1 MSGVVEGVSGATRGD
16 ATPSLGVVVCAYTFE
31 RLDLLRDC
39 LTAAGRQ
46 LRPGDE
52 LVVVVD
58 YNPALATRL
67 RAESGHLRI
76 LENTYDR
83 GLSGA
88 RSTGAEALDTDVL
101 AFLDDDAVPQPGWA
115 AAIRARLVDLEA
127 IGVAGAVEPELD
139 GERLPRWFPAEFGWV
154 IGCDYRGLPAHGQP
168 VRNPIGANMAVRR
181 AVLEE
186 VGGFD
191 PGLGRIGT
199 LPVGCE
205 ETELFIRIRSRR
217 PDALVIRDTKAR
229 VRHHVP
235 PARRTVRYFVRR
247 CWHEGRSKA
256 ALVAR
261 TGKQAGLSA
270 ERRQLRV
277 LAGAVLRELK
287 GLPYAAPGGLSRALM
302 IVIGTL
308 ATGLG
313 YLTAPRTPSRQNFW
327 SLVHLRGGPMPET
340 PEGAAELSRSG
351 PDVSLV
357 VCTLGRSEHL
367 EATVASLL
375 AQRWESDTTAEL
387 IVVDNDPRAGLA
399 RERLAHLSEQI
410 VLVDQ
415 PQRGLSAARNAG
427 LAVARGRVIAFT
439 DDDAIADPDWASQ
452 LLAVFRE
459 PTATAVG
466 CVTGLVEPAETDSD
480 TARWFEEYGGFGKG
494 AERLVWSAKGE
505 GAESSLGRPGPRG
518 VAFPCSGGEFGSGNN
533 MAFRT
538 DLLRRLGGFDVAL
551 GAGSESLGGEDLDIF
566 RRVFTAGSSIVYQPA
581 AVIRHHHRGSYPELI
596 SQLFAYGAG
605 MAAVITKQL
614 VSGPRSAAAVLVRL
628 APALV
633 LLLDPGSVK
642 NRGKSDS
649 FPAELT
655 RAELRGYLAGP
666 FRYLRARCVSSHQ
679 PAASSFPPPA
689 ASSFP
694 PPATSSF
701 PPPAASSF
709 PPPAPGG
716 SAPS

>member
-1 MSGVVEGVSGATRGD
+1 MTDDIAGRGAIAGGGATGED
-16 ATPSLGVVVCAYTFE
+16 PTPSLGVVVCAYTFD
-31 RLDLLRDC
+31 RLDQLRAC
-39 LTAAGRQ
+39 LTATGDQ

-58 YNPALATRL
+58 HNPALAARL
-67 RAESGHLRI
+67 RSEFGQLGI
-76 LENTYDR
+76 VENAYGR

-88 RSTGAEALDTDVL
+88 RSTGVEALDTDVL
-101 AFLDDDAVPQPGWA
+101 AFLDDDAVPEQGWA
-115 AAIRARLVDLEA
+115 AAIRARLLDRETV
-127 IGVAGAVEPELD
+127 GVAGAVEPELD
-139 GERLPRWFPAEFGWV
+139 GGRLPRWFPAEFGWV

-181 AVLEE
+181 EALDE

-205 ETELFIRIRSRR
+205 ETELFIRIRHSR
-217 PDALVIRDTKAR
+217 PDTLVIRDTRAR

-235 PARRTVRYFVRR
+235 PARRTVRYFIRR

-261 TGKQAGLSA
+261 AGAGDGLSA

-277 LAGAVLRELK
+277 LATAVLRELK
-287 GLPYAAPGGLSRALM
+287 GLPYAAPGGLGRALM
-302 IVIGTL
+302 IVVGTL

-313 YLTAPRTPSRQNFW
+313 YLTASGPGPRTRPHPDFCLVGPREGGQRNRTAGGTAGASR
-327 SLVHLRGGPMPET
+327 LGR
-340 PEGAAELSRSG
+340 
-351 PDVSLV
+351 DVSLV
-357 VCTLGRSEHL
+357 VCTLGRSVHL
-367 EATVASLL
+367 EATVSSLL
-375 AQRWESDTTAEL
+375 AQCWEPDTTVEL
-387 IVVDNDPRAGLA
+387 IVVDNDPGAGLA
-399 RERLAHLSEQI
+399 RQRLAHLGEQV

-427 LAVARGRVIAFT
+427 LAVARSRIIAFT

-452 LLAVFRE
+452 LLATFDG
-459 PTATAVG
+459 PAAAGVG

-494 AERLVWSAKGE
+494 VERLVWSAKGDE
-505 GAESSLGRPGPRG
+505 ADPSLGRPGPRG

-538 DLLRRLGGFDVAL
+538 ELLRRLGGFDVAL

-566 RRVFTAGSSIVYQPA
+566 RRVFTAGGTIVYQPA
-581 AVIRHHHRGSYPELI
+581 AVIRHHHRSSYPELT

-614 VSGPRSAAAVLVRL
+614 LSGPRAAAAVLARL

-655 RAELRGYLAGP
+655 HAELRGYLAGP
-666 FRYLRARCVSSHQ
+666 FRYLRARWLRRS
-679 PAASSFPPPA
+679 
-689 ASSFP
+689 
-694 PPATSSF
+694 
-701 PPPAASSF
+701 
-709 PPPAPGG
+709 
-716 SAPS
+716 

>member
-1 MSGVVEGVSGATRGD
+1 MTGVLGGVNGATRGD
-16 ATPSLGVVVCAYTFE
+16 ETPSLGVVVCAYTFE
-31 RLDLLRDC
+31 RFDQLREC
-39 LTAAGRQ
+39 LTAVDQQ

-58 YNPALATRL
+58 HNPALAARL
-67 RAESGHLRI
+67 QAESGRLRV
-76 LENTYDR
+76 LQNTYDR

-88 RSTGAEALDTDVL
+88 RTAGLDALDTDVL
-101 AFLDDDAVPQPGWA
+101 VFLDDDAVPQPGWA
-115 AAIRARLVDLEA
+115 AAIRARLIDQEIV
-127 IGVAGAVEPELD
+127 GVAGAVEPEL
-139 GERLPRWFPAEFGWV
+139 GGHRLPRWFPAEFGWV

-181 AVLEE
+181 AALEE

-205 ETELFIRIRSRR
+205 ETELFIRIRRSR
-217 PDALVIRDTKAR
+217 PGALVLRDTRAR

-261 TGKQAGLSA
+261 TGAGDGLSA
-270 ERRQLRV
+270 ERRQLHL
-277 LAGAVLRELK
+277 LASAVLRELK

-302 IVIGTL
+302 IVLGTL
-308 ATGLG
+308 VTGLG
-313 YLTAPRTPSRQNFW
+313 YVTGTGDHSRTHRSHTQSDFCSVVP
-327 SLVHLRGGPMPET
+327 LGRGQWNKT
-340 PEGAAELSRSG
+340 PV
-351 PDVSLV
+351 DVSVV

-375 AQRWESDTTAEL
+375 AQRWEPDTNAEL
-387 IVVDNDPRAGLA
+387 IVVDNDPEIGLV
-399 RERLAHLSEQI
+399 RERLAQLADRL
-410 VLVDQ
+410 VLVDE

-427 LAVARGRVIAFT
+427 LAVARGRIIAFT
-439 DDDAIADPDWASQ
+439 DDDAVADPDWAPR
-452 LLAVFRE
+452 LLATFDE
-459 PTATAVG
+459 PAAADVG
-466 CVTGLVEPAETDSD
+466 CVTGLVEPAETDSEE
-480 TARWFEEYGGFGKG
+480 ARWFEEYGGFGKG
-494 AERLVWSAKGE
+494 VERLVWSAE
-505 GAESSLGRPGPRG
+505 DDGADPALGRPGPRG

-538 DLLRRLGGFDVAL
+538 TLLRQLGGFDVAL
-551 GAGSESLGGEDLDIF
+551 GAGSASLGGEDLDIF
-566 RRVFTAGSSIVYQPA
+566 RRVFTAGRAIVYQPSA
-581 AVIRHHHRGSYPELI
+581 AIRHHHRSSYPELT

-614 VSGPRSAAAVLVRL
+614 LSGPRAATAVLVRL

-633 LLLDPGSVK
+633 LLLDPGSAK

-666 FRYLRARCVSSHQ
+666 FRYLRARRNVR
-679 PAASSFPPPA
+679 
-689 ASSFP
+689 
-694 PPATSSF
+694 
-701 PPPAASSF
+701 
-709 PPPAPGG
+709 
-716 SAPS
+716 

>member
-1 MSGVVEGVSGATRGD
+1 MTGVLAGVTGTTGTE
-16 ATPSLGVVVCAYTFE
+16 ATPSLGVVVCAYTFD
-31 RLDLLRDC
+31 RLDQLRAC
-39 LTAAGRQ
+39 LTAAGDQ

-58 YNPALATRL
+58 HNPALASRL
-67 RAESGHLRI
+67 RAEFGQLRV
-76 LENTYDR
+76 LENAHGR

-88 RSTGAEALDTDVL
+88 RSTGVEALDTDVA

-115 AAIRARLVDLEA
+115 AAIRARLVDPEV
-127 IGVAGAVEPELD
+127 IGVAGAVEPEVGGD
-139 GERLPRWFPAEFGWV
+139 RLPRWFPAEFGWV
-154 IGCDYRGLPAHGQP
+154 IGCDYRGLPAHGEP

-181 AVLEE
+181 AILDE

-191 PGLGRIGT
+191 PGLGRIGS

-205 ETELFIRIRSRR
+205 ETELFIRIRRSR
-217 PDALVIRDTKAR
+217 PDGLVIRDIKAR

-261 TGKQAGLSA
+261 TGAGDGLAA
-270 ERRQLRV
+270 ERRQLRILV
-277 LAGAVLRELK
+277 AAVLRELK
-287 GLPYAAPGGLSRALM
+287 GLPYAAPGGLRRALM

-308 ATGLG
+308 VTGLG
-313 YLTAPRTPSRQNFW
+313 YLTALRTPSRQNFW
-327 SLVHLRGGPMPET
+327 SLVHRRGGPMPET
-340 PEGAAELSRSG
+340 PEGAAAASTQG

-375 AQRWESDTTAEL
+375 GQRWASGTSAEL
-387 IVVDNDPRAGLA
+387 IVVDNDPAAGLA
-399 RERLAHLSEQI
+399 RQRLAHLADRI

-415 PQRGLSAARNAG
+415 PRRGLSAARNAG
-427 LAVARGRVIAFT
+427 LTVARGRIVAFT
-439 DDDAIADPDWASQ
+439 DDDAIADPDWAPR
-452 LLAVFRE
+452 LLAVFDE
-459 PTATAVG
+459 PAAAAVG
-466 CVTGLVEPAETDSD
+466 CVTGLVEPAETNSD

-494 AERLVWSAKGE
+494 PDRLVWSPNGDGTAP
-505 GAESSLGRPGPRG
+505 ALGSPGPRG

-566 RRVFTAGSSIVYQPA
+566 RRVFTSGGLIVYQPA
-581 AVIRHHHRGSYPELI
+581 AVIRHHHRGSYPELT

-614 VSGPRSAAAVLVRL
+614 LSGPRGASAVLVRL

-666 FRYLRARCVSSHQ
+666 FRYLRARCFSSHQ
-679 PAASSFPPPA
+679 PTP
-689 ASSFP
+689 
-694 PPATSSF
+694 
-701 PPPAASSF
+701 
-709 PPPAPGG
+709 G
-716 SAPS
+716 SARS